1 MKKLLSIHTKL
12 SLLMSSQFM
21 SLIKYRKD
29 DYNQILDECQRL
41 INTGY
46 SEKELDKYFSKNYG
60 FNEYDVSWLTND
72 AKKGNIEQDSTSEEK
87 PVEKKPNP
95 KLEYDTPAEEV
106 DKEFEEWDEA
116 TVNDGLDKLDI
127 DLEPEEEEI
136 YNTDKVS
143 IKEVE
148 VGDVCYLGDELY
160 MIEKRR
166 RNKITLQNLYNGKV
180 GTIRTKE
187 HESLNILTDESLE
200 SVVKDFVNEK
210 LFERLP
216 KQIREDFN
224 YLI

>member
-87 PVEKKPNP
+87 PAEKKPSP
-95 KLEYDTPAEEV
+95 KLEYDTPKEEV
-106 DKEFEEWDEA
+106 DKEFEEWD
-116 TVNDGLDKLDI
+116 DKSDKIDI

-187 HESLNILTDESLE
+187 HESLSILTDESLE

>member
-87 PVEKKPNP
+87 PAEKKPNP

-187 HESLNILTDESLE
+187 HESLSILTDESLE